1 MTARSLEGKL
11 LLGTS
16 LNKEVIRGTGV
27 LEGADKGER
36 KVKGGQAQPRVRVR
50 IKLGVLFE
58 DAGYI
63 PLVTYSYKR
72 VIMIQTLEKTKQ
84 RL

>member
-1 MTARSLEGKL
+1 MGCTIFFVFENFFR
-11 LLGTS
+11 
-16 LNKEVIRGTGV
+16 VRG
-27 LEGADKGER
+27 
-36 KVKGGQAQPRVRVR
+36 VRVR

-72 VIMIQTLEKTKQ
+72 VILIHTLEKTKQ